1 MRRLTAAAAGI
12 LLLAASSGTP
22 ARRVLEAFDAG
33 IAGWIAAP
41 SEGVRM
47 ALAPDTGALRI
58 DFDFQGRAGWAAARK
73 QFPMSLPDNWAIRF
87 RLRGESPPQTLEF
100 KLLDP
105 SGENVW
111 WSVRRDFT
119 FPTDWTTL
127 TVRQRQV
134 SFAWGPAGSGEG
146 LRELGSI
153 EITVVNASGGRGSV
167 WIDDLVL
174 EELPPPGA
182 PLPSRKDWK
191 SAPAAGESAEL
202 VLDFGGRRELG
213 GLALFWDA
221 ADYATRYDIEL
232 SDDGQTWSRARS
244 ISSPRGGRVRIYLP
258 DAEAAFVRL
267 RLQESAR
274 GRGYVLREISVEP
287 PESAETP
294 TKFLEILAREAPP
307 GHWPRSFTGEQ
318 IYWTVVGTDG
328 GGRENGLL
336 SEDGSLEAGP
346 GAFSLEP
353 FLRSG
358 DTLLGWREATAT
370 HRLEDDALPI
380 PSVQRRYPGGVALNV
395 TAFADGPPDASTLR
409 ARYRVANSGTAALRT
424 TLYLALRPMQ
434 VNPPPQFLNVP
445 GGFSPIRSVAWDGRS
460 VDVNGARRVVPLSI
474 PTAFG
479 ASPLEEGEIASR
491 LSEKDFPSA
500 ARAADPDGF
509 ASAAFAWDLE
519 IPAGGSRDVLVAV
532 PLARAPLPERP
543 EAPQAG
549 GADFQARLD
558 AAAGSWRE
566 KVDRVTFAL
575 PGPARD
581 IADTAR
587 ANLAW
592 ILVNRDGPAIRPGS
606 RAYARSWIRDGSL
619 TSVALLR
626 LGHSDEAR
634 DFLRW
639 FAPFQYESG
648 AVPCCVDRRGAD
660 PVPEHDSHGELL
672 YLASEYFAYTGDRA
686 TVEEVW
692 PRLAKAAAHIDAL
705 RAKRRTAEYRAGEK
719 RFFFGLL
726 PESISHEGYSSKPVH
741 SYWDD
746 LWAVRGLTGASDLAR
761 ALGKSGEA
769 ARIAASRDEMRQ
781 DLHASIRAVIAARNL
796 DFIPGSADL
805 GDLDPTS
812 TTIAFEP
819 CDEAARLPERE
830 LVTTFEKYWR
840 SFVARRANRRQEPA
854 GTYTP
859 YEWRVAGTYV
869 RLGRRDRA
877 EALFEFF
884 FGDRRPPGW
893 KHWAEVVGADPR
905 APRFIG
911 DMPHGWVG
919 SDFLRSFLDL
929 FVYDRFED
937 GALVL
942 GAGLP
947 PAWLADPRGVSIGK
961 VRTRY
966 GPLDLAMTADASS
979 VRVRIGG
986 GVTVPPGGFVV
997 PWPLPGR
1004 PASAKVNGR
1013 AAALP
1018 ASGDLAVR
1026 EVPAEIVLERSS
1038 S

>member
-1 MRRLTAAAAGI
+1 MRRLATAAAGL
-12 LLLAASSGTP
+12 LLLAATPGTP
-22 ARRVLEAFDAG
+22 ARTVLDTFKDG
-33 IAGWIAAP
+33 IAGWVAAP
-41 SEGVRM
+41 SDGIRM
-47 ALAPDTGALRI
+47 ALSPDAGALRI

-73 QFPMSLPDNWAIRF
+73 AFPMTLPDNWAMRF
-87 RLRGESPPQTLEF
+87 RFRGEGPPQTLEF

-111 WSVRRDFT
+111 WSVRRDFA
-119 FPTDWTTL
+119 FPADWTTL
-127 TVRQRQV
+127 TVRKRQV
-134 SFAWGPAGSGEG
+134 TFAWGPAGAGKD
-146 LRELGSI
+146 LRELGAI

-182 PLPSRKDWK
+182 PLPSRKNWR
-191 SAPAAGESAEL
+191 SAASAEETAEL
-202 VLDFGGRRELG
+202 VLDLGGRREFG
-213 GLALFWDA
+213 GLALFWDG
-221 ADYATRYDIEL
+221 ADFARRYDIEL

-244 ISSPRGGRVRIYLP
+244 VSSSRGGRSRIYLP
-258 DAEAAFVRL
+258 DSEAAFVRL
-267 RLQESAR
+267 RFHESSR
-274 GRGYVLREISVEP
+274 GLGFALREASVEP

-294 TKFLEILAREAPP
+294 TKFLETLAREAPP

-336 SEDGSLEAGP
+336 SEDGSLESGP
-346 GAFSLEP
+346 GGFSLEP

-358 DTLLGWREATAT
+358 KTFLGWREASVT
-370 HRLEDDALPI
+370 HRLEGDDLPI

-395 TAFADGPPDASTLR
+395 TAFADGPPEASTLR

-424 TLYLALRPMQ
+424 TLYLALRPIQ
-434 VNPPPQFLNVP
+434 VNPPTQFLNLP
-445 GGFSPIRSVAWDGRS
+445 GGFAPIRSVAWDGRTAE
-460 VDVNGARRVVPLSI
+460 VNDSRRVVPLSS

-479 ASPLEEGEIASR
+479 ASGLDDGEIVAR
-491 LSEKDFPSA
+491 LSENSLPEAS
-500 ARAADPDGF
+500 RATDPDGF

-519 IPAGGSRDVLVAV
+519 IPAGGSRDVVVAL
-532 PLARAPLPERP
+532 PMTGAPLGKRTAAPP
-543 EAPQAG
+543 AEA
-549 GADFQARLD
+549 ADFQARLD
-558 AAAGSWRE
+558 AAARSWRD
-566 KVDRVTFAL
+566 KLDRTTFAL
-575 PGPARD
+575 PGAGDEIAR
-581 IADTAR
+581 TAR

-606 RAYARSWIRDGSL
+606 RAYARSWIRDGAL

-626 LGHSDEAR
+626 LGHFAEAR

-639 FAPFQYESG
+639 FAPFQYENG

-692 PRLAKAAAHIDAL
+692 PHLAKAAAHIDAL
-705 RAKRRTAEYRAGEK
+705 RAKRRTAEYRSGEK

-726 PESISHEGYSSKPVH
+726 PESISHEGYSSRPVH

-761 ALGKSGEA
+761 ALGKEA
-769 ARIAASRDEMRQ
+769 LATRIAASRDEMRR
-781 DLHASIRAVIAARNL
+781 DLHASIRAVIEARGL

-819 CDEAARLPERE
+819 CGEASRLPEPQ
-830 LVTTFEKYWR
+830 LANTFEKYWNA
-840 SFVARRANRRQEPA
+840 FVARRSNRQAP
-854 GTYTP
+854 GGNYTP

-877 EALFEFF
+877 EALFQFF
-884 FGDRRPPGW
+884 FSDRRPAGW

-905 APRFIG
+905 APQFIG

-919 SDFLRSFLDL
+919 SDFIRSFLDL
-929 FVYDRFED
+929 FVYDHDED

-942 GAGLP
+942 GAGV
-947 PAWLADPRGVSIGK
+947 PAVWLADPRGVSIGQ

-966 GPLDLAMTADASS
+966 GPLDLAMTADALA

-986 GVTVPPGGFVV
+986 GLTVPPGGFIV
-997 PWPLPGR
+997 PWPLDGR
-1004 PASAKVNGR
+1004 AASATVNGR
-1013 AAALP
+1013 AAALS
-1018 ASGDLAVR
+1018 AAGDLVVR
-1026 EVPAEIVLERSS
+1026 EAPADIVMEIGNP
-1038 S
+1038 